1 MADKDR
7 KQAPQA
13 LGTGIL
19 RRAQLPATGIER
31 LRRPHVEEK
40 EIDDDENSG
49 EEYDDD
55 DEVSLDGNV
64 PLNLETLLR
73 DWKKFDS
80 AKTTTQQRR
89 KIAISH
95 GFQNITEFREYM
107 RQQEIVETC
116 EPTPQSTMDNI
127 LMKDLGDLKFT
138 WQTWDLQPKQ
148 HRKDLARKYGFSSI
162 GAFEEYLSLKCA
174 CQTEETT
181 KASATC
187 AAENDGDMAGRN
199 NYKDDITATTTI
211 ANNRKQC
218 GPAAVVVAGAAAIP
232 QSASAPPK
240 KKRKRR
246 RRIIPRSLVYK
257 KRK

>member
-1 MADKDR
+1 MADNGR
-7 KQAPQA
+7 KRAPKA

-107 RQQEIVETC
+107 RQQEIVETPPAPSPRLVHPC
-116 EPTPQSTMDNI
+116 SSR
-127 LMKDLGDLKFT
+127 
-138 WQTWDLQPKQ
+138 PKEMSASEL
-148 HRKDLARKYGFSSI
+148 RLDKL
-162 GAFEEYLSLKCA
+162 
-174 CQTEETT
+174 EETF
-181 KASATC
+181 SLC
-187 AAENDGDMAGRN
+187 SE
-199 NYKDDITATTTI
+199 
-211 ANNRKQC
+211 
-218 GPAAVVVAGAAAIP
+218 
-232 QSASAPPK
+232 
-240 KKRKRR
+240 
-246 RRIIPRSLVYK
+246 RIDR
-257 KRK
+257 